1 MAKSK
6 ISPFHPASLA
16 ATTCG
21 IGYLPIAPGTWA
33 SAAALVPAWFI
44 ADQFGPLALIPAAL
58 AALALG
64 LWATAHIQRTTGE
77 KDPGRIVIDEVA
89 GQWIALIPVWPLDP
103 WLYATG
109 FFAFR
114 LFDILKPWPANW
126 CDQSLPGAPGVMLDD
141 IVAGIYAAI
150 IVFGLTFVI

>member
-1 MAKSK
+1 MTKSSL
-6 ISPFHPASLA
+6 SPFHPASLS
-16 ATTCG
+16 ATVCG

-44 ADQFGPLALIPAAL
+44 ADRLGPLALLGAAL
-58 AALALG
+58 LALALG
-64 LWATAHIQRTTGE
+64 IWATACIQSATGE

-89 GQWIALIPVWPLDP
+89 GQWIALIPVWPLDI
-103 WLYATG
+103 WLYAAG

-114 LFDILKPWPANW
+114 LFDIVKPWPASW
-126 CDQSLPGAPGVMLDD
+126 CDQKLPGAAGVMLDD

-150 IVFGLTFVI
+150 VVFGLTFVI